1 MSSQPKFV
9 PPPTG
14 GNYIRDPD
22 TGALTLVPDLPRV
35 VLANPSDGGAADV
48 ASVTPT
54 QPKKGT
60 VK

>member
-1 MSSQPKFV
+1 MSTQPKFV
-9 PPPTG
+9 SPPTG

-35 VLANPSDGGAADV
+35 LPEVASDGAAADAV
-48 ASVTPT
+48 SVTQS

-60 VK
+60 AK